1 MSNFNYKLEN
11 ELIPKINKIQN
22 IIILEL
28 GVQKG
33 RSTIKFLE
41 LCKKNN
47 GKLFSVDIDDCSN
60 VSDDKNW
67 TFLRS
72 RDDNFDY
79 IKSVVPNKID
89 VLFIDTLHEAE
100 HVKNLLYNYFPLIN
114 INGYIFIDDIS
125 HLPYLKDKSRNNFYC
140 EINNKETFEGLLS
153 IYSKNDENFE
163 LNFSFIR
170 ILCCD
175 DCICSVERFKRFAA
189 FNVIL
194 YIFLTSREVSI
205 FLFIFHSRCK

>member
-60 VSDDKNW
+60 VSNDENW

-72 RDDNFDY
+72 RDDKFDY
-79 IKSVVPNKID
+79 IKYVVPNKID

-163 LNFSFIR
+163 LNFSFMSSGLAI
-170 ILCCD
+170 IKKLND
-175 DCICSVERFKRFAA
+175 KNLLPFDNLKERSQSLK
-189 FNVIL
+189 N
-194 YIFLTSREVSI
+194 IFRKLWKKV
-205 FLFIFHSRCK
+205 KKN

>member
-60 VSDDKNW
+60 VSNDKNW

-89 VLFIDTLHEAE
+89 VLFIDSLHEAE

-163 LNFSFIR
+163 LNFSFMSSGLAI
-170 ILCCD
+170 IKKLND
-175 DCICSVERFKRFAA
+175 KNLLPFDNLKERSQSLK
-189 FNVIL
+189 N
-194 YIFLTSREVSI
+194 IFRKLWKKV
-205 FLFIFHSRCK
+205 KKN